1 MKFAMI
7 SYKEA
12 IHMSNVCK
20 TVLKKPF
27 KCELCEQKFKIKHF
41 NMYNFEKST
50 KCILCDQ
57 KFLKKSSVCRICGEG
72 FEKYVTGRTKV
83 QSERNWHHV
92 RLGSTYTV
100 T

>member
-1 MKFAMI
+1 M
-7 SYKEA
+7 
-12 IHMSNVCK
+12 C
-20 TVLKKPF
+20 
-27 KCELCEQKFKIKHF
+27 
-41 NMYNFEKST
+41 NFEKST

-57 KFLKKSSVCRICGEG
+57 NFKKSRL
-72 FEKYVTGRTKV
+72 YVQFVGKDLKNMYQVAQKV